1 MMRLLDLK
9 IFDNEIKKLTSVLKN
24 QFNIIP
30 KFGVEIEFYLRHKSG
45 KLSKNDVIEAFKDEI
60 KKYDLIVSEEK
71 GLDQFEI
78 QLEPS
83 LDSISLINKIKRSKL
98 NLHKVASNHSLKI
111 IFRPK
116 PFLGTYGSSMH
127 FHLSLYDDKNHN
139 IFSDDTINTNKFLNS
154 VVNSILLILNSSLY
168 LICGDDFEEYSRFIP
183 NFMAPVNIS
192 WGSNNRTTAIR
203 IPDSDINSRRLE
215 FRVPSASCDPQ
226 KIIFFLLIAVLDAQ
240 RNPKATIDR
249 VYGNAADSQYKFNE
263 LFNSPSIAKENY
275 ELDEIYAKLLS

>member
-1 MMRLLDLK
+1 MRLLDLK
-9 IFDNEIKKLTSVLKN
+9 IFDNEIKKLTSILKS

-30 KFGVEIEFYLRHKSG
+30 KFGVEVEFYLRHKSG
-45 KLSKNDVIEAFKDEI
+45 KLLKNDVIEAFKDEI

-83 LDSISLINKIKRSKL
+83 LDSISLMNKIKRTKL
-98 NLHKVASNHSLKI
+98 NLHKVASNYGLKT

-139 IFSDDTINTNKFLNS
+139 IFSDDTINTNKFLNN

-168 LICGDDFEEYSRFIP
+168 LIWVLSHLLK
-183 NFMAPVNIS
+183 S
-192 WGSNNRTTAIR
+192 IR
-203 IPDSDINSRRLE
+203 IFDILKEIVVGNNAESR
-215 FRVPSASCDPQ
+215 S
-226 KIIFFLLIAVLDAQ
+226 KI
-240 RNPKATIDR
+240 
-249 VYGNAADSQYKFNE
+249 NE
-263 LFNSPSIAKENY
+263 VFQES
-275 ELDEIYAKLLS
+275 

>member
-1 MMRLLDLK
+1 MKLLDLN
-9 IFDNEIKKLTSVLKN
+9 IFDDEIKKLTSILKTK
-24 QFNIIP
+24 FNIIP
-30 KFGVEIEFYLRHKSG
+30 KFGVEIEFYLRHKTD
-45 KLSKNDVIEAFKDEI
+45 KLSKNEIIEDFKNDVQ
-60 KKYDLIVSEEK
+60 KYDLTVSEEK

-83 LDSISLINKIKRSKL
+83 TNSLMLINKIKKVKL
-98 NLHKVASNHSLKI
+98 NLQKIANKHDLKI

-127 FHLSLYDDKNHN
+127 FHLSLYNDKDHN
-139 IFSDDTINTNKFLNS
+139 VFSDDTINTNMFLNNVTNS
-154 VVNSILLILNSSLY
+154 VLLILNQSLY
-168 LICGDDFEEYSRFIP
+168 LICGDNFEEYSRFTP

-192 WGSNNRTTAIR
+192 WGSNNRTTAVR

-215 FRVPSASCDPQ
+215 FRIPSASCDPQ
-226 KIIFFLLIAVLDAQ
+226 KIIFFLLVAVLDAQ
-240 RNPKATIDR
+240 KNPKATIDR

-275 ELDEIYAKLLS
+275 SLDTIYSKILSK